1 MLDNKMPFWKIDNV
15 ELTEV
20 EEIECFDPSKCGD
33 IPSFDNLIQNF
44 DGESNNVG
52 DSFAYSCNT
61 GRKSIFYEICVV
73 Y

>member
-15 ELTEV
+15 DLTEV

-33 IPSFDNLIQNF
+33 IPSFDNLIHDF

-61 GRKSIFYEICVV
+61 GRKGIYYEICFVS
-73 Y
+73 